1 MTRKT
6 PFLKMHGTGNDFV
19 VLDSR
24 KHAVSLTKEAI
35 THICDRHF
43 GVGCDTLVML
53 EPSKSADVSV
63 KFYNGDGS
71 LSSTCGNASRC
82 VADLVM
88 RESGAR
94 EATLE
99 TIAGN
104 LTATKNADGAITVN
118 MGTPKWDWRDVP
130 LSESRNTLHLGL
142 EEGLLSDPVAV
153 SMGNP
158 HAVFFVR
165 DLAHVKMAEW
175 GAKLEHNKLF
185 PERANISAV
194 QIISPTHVKML
205 VWERGVGLTM
215 ACGSG
220 ACAAVVAAVRRGLTE
235 RKVTVELPGG
245 NLTVDW
251 QADVTNTTHGQVS
264 MSGAVAYVFEG
275 SIDI

>member
-1 MTRKT
+1 MTKT

-19 VLDSR
+19 VLDGR
-24 KHAVSLTKEAI
+24 KQAVALNKDAI
-35 THICDRHF
+35 VKICDRHF
-43 GVGCDTLVML
+43 GIGCDTLVVL
-53 EPSKSADVSV
+53 EASSKADVAV

-88 RESGAR
+88 SESGA
-94 EATLE
+94 ATANIE
-99 TIAGN
+99 TIAGLLN
-104 LTATKNADGAITVN
+104 ATKNDDGAITVN
-118 MGTPKWDWRDVP
+118 MGSPKWDWRDVP

-142 EEGLLSDPVAV
+142 EEGLLADPVAV

-165 DLAHVKMAEW
+165 DLTHIKMAEW
-175 GAKLEHNKLF
+175 GAKLEQNALF

-194 QIISPTHVKML
+194 QVISPTHLKML

-220 ACAAVVAAVRRGLTE
+220 ACAALVAAVRRGLAE
-235 RKVTVELPGG
+235 RKATLELPGG

-251 QADVTNTTHGQVS
+251 QADATNATNGHVF
-264 MSGAVAYVFEG
+264 MSGSVAYVFEG
-275 SIDI
+275 VIDLS